1 MSHKKQQKV
10 SPENY
15 IKNFSRNLPIDKCYI
30 NVNWQEIGLASI
42 IVTRLHKTG
51 KYTIGIF
58 LVDIFALGTKDSA
71 YKFHIDKNE
80 VDEIVEKANEAE
92 MIETDYVLVHNIIY
106 GANAFAEDNGFKF
119 CKDFNISQYILE
131 EDTEDIELIDIE
143 FGKDGEPFVI
153 R

>member
-1 MSHKKQQKV
+1 M
-10 SPENY
+10 
-15 IKNFSRNLPIDKCYI
+15 
-30 NVNWQEIGLASI
+30 
-42 IVTRLHKTG
+42 HKTG